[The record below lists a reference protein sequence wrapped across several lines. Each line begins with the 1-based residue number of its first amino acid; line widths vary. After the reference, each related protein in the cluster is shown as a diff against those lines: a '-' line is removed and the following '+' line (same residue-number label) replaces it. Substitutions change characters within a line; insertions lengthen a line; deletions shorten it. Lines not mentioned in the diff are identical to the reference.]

1 VNDHLVTTTR
11 TAAGAPVPA
20 HAKTDLS
27 RVGNNARLNE
37 RRGAPAM
44 KTYSAVRAPTSSRKP
59 LARLSAGGLN
69 DTGRGKELKNP
80 PPCDP
85 VSNIPKGRVLLSQ
98 PLAVDAA
105 SVGLVNP
112 TRENSVTSP
121 LPCPLPALA
130 PAARSFPPSSACKK
144 TPCLRDRRTKDRA
157 DIEMSQLRP
166 PIQLQHLLLFEGQ
179 AVLRN

>member
-1 VNDHLVTTTR
+1 MKAFEKQVSAKISAERRRRISVNDHLVTTTR

-59 LARLSAGGLN
+59 LARLSAGALN

-85 VSNIPKGRVLLSQ
+85 VSNIPKGRVLL
-98 PLAVDAA
+98 
-105 SVGLVNP
+105 
-112 TRENSVTSP
+112 
-121 LPCPLPALA
+121 
-130 PAARSFPPSSACKK
+130 PAAC
-144 TPCLRDRRTKDRA
+144 C
-157 DIEMSQLRP
+157 
-166 PIQLQHLLLFEGQ
+166 
-179 AVLRN
+179 

>member
-85 VSNIPKGRVLLSQ
+85 VSNIPKGRVWLSQ

-105 SVGLVNP
+105 SIRLVSP
-112 TRENSVTSP
+112 SRENSVTSP
-121 LPCPLPALA
+121 LPCPLPA
-130 PAARSFPPSSACKK
+130 PAARSCPPSSA
-144 TPCLRDRRTKDRA
+144 R
-157 DIEMSQLRP
+157 
-166 PIQLQHLLLFEGQ
+166 
-179 AVLRN
+179 